1 MLSDQEDVE
10 SNFSEQTEQD
20 DQTTFILAGLTNN
33 FDIEEIY
40 VISTV
45 QEISQVRS
53 NPTIPLVKIS
63 VLPSNFHKPIPVIG
77 FIDIGAQRN
86 MLNPYVH
93 PSSCWENHAEFFKV
107 ANGEIFETSLITKK
121 PIGI

>member
-63 VLPSNFHKPIPVIG
+63 TLPSKFHKPIPVIG
-77 FIDIGAQRN
+77 FLDTSTQRS
-86 MLNPYVH
+86 MLNPSVLL
-93 PSSCWENHAEFFKV
+93 SSCW
-107 ANGEIFETSLITKK
+107 
-121 PIGI
+121 